1 MSQLGSRK
9 RVFYPAIAL
18 LVPFFAAC
26 DSTVA
31 PDLDQV
37 RGGGA
42 AVAPTT
48 GGRLVFA
55 TPEEFQAYVEPLQ
68 NASKD
73 ALVAQ
78 EQRNGFES
86 LRAYLDPNE
95 DTEEAAKTAEG
106 TEGGAESRAAE
117 ADGVVREDFVVG
129 DAFLSALNSEGEVEI
144 GGRVFKV
151 TRDNV
156 YETDREY
163 ASVLNEKVPTLSS
176 PASRDGDPRIIVHPV
191 ETTTPAESG
200 EPVVAAAREG
210 GPSFHHVPGV
220 GNHCYVYAGSDKRM
234 HGRSYIS
241 NFWIYSEAGVTT
253 EWERRKKIL
262 WWWTS
267 WSNTWQSGTLSHSY
281 DSRLVFGLWN
291 GPWSPIGP
299 TSGFQSQTSTSTVH
313 NTLAWGFGWGV
324 RIRGNIHARHNVSNS
339 FVTGSCNTAAS
350 A

>member
-9 RVFYPAIAL
+9 RILYPAIAL
-18 LVPFFAAC
+18 MVPFFAAC
-26 DSTVA
+26 DSTLA

-37 RGGGA
+37 PGGA
-42 AVAPTT
+42 ATT
-48 GGRLVFA
+48 STGVGRLVFA

-73 ALVAQ
+73 ALVAA

-95 DTEEAAKTAEG
+95 DTEAAALAAEG
-106 TEGGAESRAAE
+106 TDGGADARAAA
-117 ADGVVREDFVVG
+117 ADSVVREDFVVG
-129 DAFLSALNSEGEVEI
+129 DAFLSALNSKGEVEI

-156 YETDREY
+156 YEVDAGY
-163 ASVLNEKVPTLSS
+163 VSVLNQKVPTLSS
-176 PASRDGDPRIIVHPV
+176 APPADGDPRIVVHPV
-191 ETTTPAESG
+191 ETTTPRESG

-210 GPSFHHVPGV
+210 GPLFHHVPGV

-241 NFWIYSEAGVTT
+241 NFWFYSEAGVTT

-262 WWWTS
+262 WWWTT
-267 WSNTWQSGTLSHSY
+267 WSNTWQSGTLSHSWE
-281 DSRLVFGLWN
+281 SRLVFGPWF
-291 GPWSPIGP
+291 GPWFAIGP
-299 TSGFQSQTSTSTVH
+299 TSGFHSQTGTSIVH
-313 NTLAWGFGWGV
+313 NTLASGAGWGV
-324 RIRGNIHARHNVSNS
+324 RIRGNIHARHNVSNG